1 MLSGRREQMLL
12 NGAYLVSRADQAR
25 FLELAGEIADDSSTR
40 GLSVEVSGPWPAY
53 NFTGDAE
60 AATPEAIT

>member
-1 MLSGRREQMLL
+1 MLL

-25 FLELAGEIADDSSTR
+25 FLELVREIADNRSTK

-53 NFTGDAE
+53 NFTDDAE
-60 AATPEAIT
+60 TTTEALT